1 MSRDGLAET
10 TSTDAC
16 TRRNIVICCDGTGKQ
31 FGTENSN
38 VVKLYA
44 TLIINQEQI
53 GYYHP
58 GVGTMGA
65 PNVRGRLGRAWSRIK
80 GLAFGAGFM
89 ANVSDAYRY
98 LMNTYREGD
107 RVFLFGF
114 SRGAYT
120 VRALAGLLH
129 TCGLLYPGNEELI
142 PPAFQ
147 VFAAKSLHRPRG
159 ARTLEIA
166 HAFKEVFSRD
176 VLIDF
181 AGVWDTV
188 SSIGWIYNPVA
199 LAEEERNPI
208 IKVGR
213 QAVSIDE
220 RRCYYHDKLWGAP
233 FKQHEVEFRVRQ
245 DIKQVWFAGV
255 HSDNGGSY
263 PEAESGLS
271 KLALEWLLQEA
282 CRFGLRVDNSR
293 ADMILGRGSSPYLE
307 TAYVPPDPSSKLHV
321 SLKGPWWLLECLPH
335 KYYNKPQGRSK
346 WRIPLGASRTIPN
359 GSLVHES
366 VQQRMNLLGDYQ
378 PGNLPDRYHVEPR
391 ATFAGRQHHT
401 TALRGDTSGLPP

>member
-1 MSRDGLAET
+1 MPHDGLAET
-10 TSTDAC
+10 ITTAD
-16 TRRNIVICCDGTGKQ
+16 TQRRNIVICCDGTGNQ

-44 TLIINQEQI
+44 TLVINQDQI

-65 PNVRGRLGRAWSRIK
+65 PDARGRLGRALSRID

-107 RVFLFGF
+107 RIFLFGF

-129 TCGLLYPGNEELI
+129 TCGLLCPGNEELI
-142 PPAFQ
+142 PYAYRL
-147 VFAAKSLHRPRG
+147 FAAKSRHRPRG
-159 ARTLEIA
+159 ARTLTVA
-166 HAFKEVFSRD
+166 HAFKEVFARD

-181 AGVWDTV
+181 AGIWDTV
-188 SSIGWIYNPVA
+188 SSIGWIYNPVVLPDEA
-199 LAEEERNPI
+199 RNPI

-213 QAVSIDE
+213 HAVSIDE
-220 RRCYYHDKLWGAP
+220 RRCYFHDKLWGAP
-233 FKQHEVEFRVRQ
+233 FKQHEAEFRVTQ

-255 HSDNGGSY
+255 HSDIGGSY
-263 PEAESGLS
+263 PEPQSGLS
-271 KLALEWLLQEA
+271 KLALEWMLQEA
-282 CRFGLRVDNSR
+282 CQFGLKVDDAR
-293 ADMILGRGSSPYLE
+293 AEKILGRASNSNQQ
-307 TAYVPPDPSSKLHV
+307 TAYVPPDPSSRLHV
-321 SLKGPWWLLECLPH
+321 SLKGAWWLLECLPH
-335 KYYNKPQGRSK
+335 TYYNKHQGRRK
-346 WRIPLGASRTIPN
+346 WRIPLGASRTIPG

-366 VQQRMNLLGDYQ
+366 VQQRMTLLGDYR
-378 PGNLPDRYHVEPR
+378 PGNLPRQYHIEPR
-391 ATFAGRQHHT
+391 GTFT
-401 TALRGDTSGLPP
+401 PLRNDAKAVHAQTS

>member
-1 MSRDGLAET
+1 MSHDDLAET
-10 TSTDAC
+10 ASTDDRR
-16 TRRNIVICCDGTGKQ
+16 RRNIVICCDGAGNQ

-58 GVGTMGA
+58 GTGTMGA
-65 PNVRGRLGRAWSRIK
+65 PNAGSRLARKWSRLK

-129 TCGLLYPGNEELI
+129 TCGLLCPGNEELI
-142 PPAFQ
+142 PYAFRL
-147 VFAAKSLHRPRG
+147 FAAKSRHKPRG
-159 ARTLEIA
+159 AKTLEVS

-176 VLIDF
+176 ILIDF
-181 AGVWDTV
+181 VGVWDTV
-188 SSIGWIYNPVA
+188 SSIGWIYNPVV
-199 LAEEERNPI
+199 LPDEGRNPI
-208 IKVGR
+208 MKAGR
-213 QAVSIDE
+213 HAVSIDE

-233 FKQHEVEFRVRQ
+233 FKQHEAEFRVSQ

-255 HSDNGGSY
+255 HSDIGGSY
-263 PEAESGLS
+263 PETQSGLS
-271 KLALEWLLQEA
+271 KLALEWMLQEA
-282 CRFGLRVDNSR
+282 CRFGLKVDNAR
-293 ADMILGRGSSPYLE
+293 ADRILGRSSNPNQQ
-307 TAYVPPDPSSKLHV
+307 TANVPPDPSSKLHI
-321 SLKGPWWLLECLPH
+321 SLKGAWWLLECLPH
-335 KYYNKPQGRSK
+335 EYYNKPPGRRK
-346 WRIPLGASRTIPN
+346 WRIPLGASRTIPD
-359 GSLVHES
+359 GSLIHQS
-366 VQQRMNLLGDYQ
+366 VQQRMTLLADYR
-378 PGNLPDRYHVEPR
+378 PGNLPVRYHIEPR
-391 ATFAGRQHHT
+391 ATFASPQMHAA
-401 TALRGDTSGLPP
+401 ALRAETS